1 MPNPLTPAEA
11 KELFRLCEAGRLYDV
26 EAWIRA
32 GRSLT
37 VLDEV
42 RKTPLSVAIST
53 GFHSLVE
60 LLLQHEESQKIKN
73 DALQRALMLDRSPFI
88 ELAVTH
94 GADVSSVPFLD
105 VLLTGDRPVVTAF
118 LERGADPIAGHPF
131 AHAFCRLRAKTTL
144 GSYLDCRR
152 LRPDLADQ
160 LQEQADMAL
169 RQFCQEG
176 KLRWVCLLI
185 SAGANPRSRGPA
197 LDDADH
203 GDDPEWHTTALHEA
217 CGSDNVQVLKRL
229 MPTRADDLDG
239 MLQHAAYYAHHDA
252 LAYLLELGANPNDK
266 ADGGSGALDV
276 CIKHLGWEDFSRK
289 HDYGAEDLAPG
300 GKVSRGREAI
310 KVLLRF
316 GAKWTPE
323 LSTLHKTRRNPL
335 QNRTGGDFHTHWHA
349 PQPREGPGRSPRTT
363 SRAPDAASLAVL
375 CGATVGTGN
384 YSGRTLPCGVP
395 PAPAPSSYVVAHYD
409 RERLYEE
416 VWSEPTQAVARTY
429 GISDVALTK
438 VCKQLQ
444 VPKPPRGY
452 WAKKQNGRRVP
463 RRPRLPTLPRS
474 SR

>member
-1 MPNPLTPAEA
+1 MSNPLTTAEA

-32 GRSLT
+32 GKSLT
-37 VLDEV
+37 VPGEV

-60 LLLQHEESQKIKN
+60 LLLRHEESQKVKN
-73 DALQRALMLDRSPFI
+73 DTLQWALMLDRSPFI

-105 VLLTGDRPVVTAF
+105 VLLTGDRAVVTAF

-131 AHAFCRLRAKTTL
+131 AHAFCQLRAKTTL

-185 SAGANPRSRGPA
+185 WAGANPRSRGPA

-229 MPTRADDLDG
+229 MPTRTDDLDG

-252 LAYLLELGANPNDK
+252 MGYLLELGANPNDK
-266 ADGGSGALDV
+266 VDGGSSALDV

-289 HDYGAEDLAPG
+289 HGYGAWGMAPG

-310 KVLLRF
+310 KVLVRF

-323 LSTLHKTRRNPL
+323 LSTLHKTRRIL
-335 QNRTGGDFHTHWHA
+335 YRTEPEVTIELIGMLLSHEKGQDA
-349 PQPREGPGRSPRTT
+349 VRELLRVAQMRQHLASCARRLSELGITLDVRCRSEIP
-363 SRAPDAASLAVL
+363 A
-375 CGATVGTGN
+375 
-384 YSGRTLPCGVP
+384 
-395 PAPAPSSYVVAHYD
+395 APAPSSYVVAHND

-416 VWSEPTQAVARTY
+416 VWSEATQVVARRY

-444 VPKPPRGY
+444 IPEPPRGY
-452 WAKKQNGRRVP
+452 WAKKQAGLRVT
-463 RRPRLPTLPRS
+463 RRPKLPTLPRS